1 MRIEIN
7 AGGLGSALSV
17 VEYQVGINAVAA
29 SIDGIISGF
38 KSVRNSTLNLH
49 GGIGNLYEAVES
61 LDARIAKEEEKKS
74 NAVEVKTKT
83 VSFLDLAVRVDKQ
96 VSALVNIN
104 KDEFYRVN
112 PWLKPVTSEER
123 PWYQKAWDWLCG
135 TGEKITSGMEKAAN
149 WIKDTAAKAWNGLVD
164 FYEKHKKA
172 IFTALLLIAAVA
184 VLLLVPPAGGLLATM
199 LIGAAWGAIAGAV
212 IGGISGGMQSVASG
226 GSFWEGCENGAF
238 SGALGGAAAGAA
250 FAGIGFAGQALGHSI
265 SAFSTLG
272 KAIKVAST
280 VTTTLSIGMGAF
292 DTLALADLIIDPSH
306 NPVFDLNSQAHSSA
320 VYNGAQ
326 IGIGVLATFTGG
338 MASTLNTTTVA
349 EPTQYTSI
357 GEIPEDE
364 YQLISRY
371 NADSSEFNSPL
382 RNGATTRE
390 TEQFGKIIDRHSLS
404 EDMVLYRRGSMEEI
418 VNYNATNNTFE
429 FQGFMSTT
437 PDIKLANSVGGNG
450 NVIFEYH
457 VPKGTVGLD
466 LSKTNYYN
474 EVIFNGGIRQIHSV
488 TKVGDIYH
496 IICSIF
502 KNV

>member
-17 VEYQVGINAVAA
+17 VEYQVEINAVAS

-38 KSVRNSTLNLH
+38 KAIRNSTLNLH
-49 GGIGNLYEAVES
+49 GGTGNLYEAVEN

-96 VSALVNIN
+96 VAALVNIN

-135 TGEKITSGMEKAAN
+135 TGGKIASGMEKAAN

-172 IFTALLLIAAVA
+172 ILTALLLIAAVA

-212 IGGISGGMQSVASG
+212 IGGVSGGMQSVANG

-238 SGALGGAAAGAA
+238 SGALSGAAAGAA

-280 VTTTLSIGMGAF
+280 VTTVLSLGMGAF

-306 NPVFDLNSQAHSSA
+306 NPVFDLNSQAHSSSG
-320 VYNGAQ
+320 YNGAQ

-338 MASTLNTTTVA
+338 MASTLNTQVGSSTNL
-349 EPTQYTSI
+349 
-357 GEIPEDE
+357 IPFDE
-364 YQLISRY
+364 NVNLAQDPLNSDRY
-371 NADSSEFNSPL
+371 FVQGNHGDEF
-382 RNGATTRE
+382 
-390 TEQFGKIIDRHSLS
+390 TEFWQ
-404 EDMVLYRRGSMEEI
+404 
-418 VNYNATNNTFE
+418 N
-429 FQGFMSTT
+429 
-437 PDIKLANSVGGNG
+437 GGNG
-450 NVIFEYH
+450 QYTFTDIET
-457 VPKGTVGLD
+457 PQIQTVSARDIEGVY
-466 LSKTNYYN
+466 LSNS
-474 EVIFNGGIRQIHSV
+474 EVQNPSGFWNKRYSREGYIDYVSNGSIGSNPIEV
-488 TKVGDIYH
+488 TKVNDFYYFSGDGRHRVIAAQ
-496 IICSIF
+496 IQNIDIPVIVKGF
-502 KNV
+502 WTKLP